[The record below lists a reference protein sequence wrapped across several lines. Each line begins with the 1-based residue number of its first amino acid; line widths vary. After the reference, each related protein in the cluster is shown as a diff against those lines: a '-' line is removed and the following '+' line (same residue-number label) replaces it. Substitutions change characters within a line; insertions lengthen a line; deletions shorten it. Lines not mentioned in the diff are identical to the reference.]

1 MYYFANLGIRSFNS
15 SPPPSTRIFSIE
27 PGAQALFKFAQDFE
41 PNSEELF
48 ASPRLIKHG
57 KGVIKTVNT
66 AVGMLGPDLAPLVE
80 VLQAL
85 GKRHAKYG
93 VAEEHFP
100 IVGKALIET
109 LSAAM
114 GDAFTDEVKDAWVE
128 IYGVIQAQM
137 IAGMKQA

>member
-1 MYYFANLGIRSFNS
+1 LISK
-15 SPPPSTRIFSIE
+15 PPLSTRIFAIE
-27 PGAQALFKFAQDFE
+27 PAAQDLFKFAKDFE
-41 PNSEELF
+41 PRSEELF

-66 AVGMLGPDLAPLVE
+66 AVGMLGPDLAPLVG

-100 IVGKALIET
+100 LVGQALIET
-109 LSAAM
+109 LTAAM
-114 GDAFTDEVKDAWVE
+114 GDAFTDEVKAAWVE
-128 IYGVIQAQM
+128 IYGVIQEQM
-137 IAGMKQA
+137 IVGMKQA